1 MITLS
6 IDILGIGNMI
16 LYFIMFWIVYSFIFS
31 IPIYLFSERFLNAY
45 ISFPRIL
52 VATLISGFASFYING
67 IISYYSNYELYIFG
81 IFIAFIIDL
90 VSYKYITNVSW
101 EIAFVIAIVAI
112 LLFAIFVFPFLLIM
126 SGFVMGLKT
135 FNGL

>member
-16 LYFIMFWIVYSFIFS
+16 LSFIMFWIIYSFLFS
-31 IPIYLFSERFLNAY
+31 IPVYLFSERFLNEY
-45 ISFPRIL
+45 LSFPRIFT
-52 VATLISGFASFYING
+52 ATLISGFASFYING
-67 IISYYSNYELYIFG
+67 IIVFYSNYELYIFG
-81 IFIAFIIDL
+81 IFLAFIIDL
-90 VSYKYITNVSW
+90 VSYKYITKVSW
-101 EIAFVIAIVAI
+101 GAAFIIAIVAT
-112 LLFAIFVFPFLLIM
+112 LLFAIFVFPFLLIT

>member
-16 LYFIMFWIVYSFIFS
+16 LSFIMFWIVYSFIFS
-31 IPIYLFSERFLNAY
+31 IPVYSFSKRFLNEY
-45 ISFPRIL
+45 ISLPRIFA
-52 VATLISGFASFYING
+52 ATLISGFASFYING
-67 IISYYSNYELYIFG
+67 IIAYYSNYELYIYG

-90 VSYKYITNVSW
+90 VSYKKITKVSW
-101 EIAFVIAIVAI
+101 GTAFIMAIVAI

-126 SGFVMGLKT
+126 SGFVNGLKT
-135 FNGL
+135 FSGL

>member
-16 LYFIMFWIVYSFIFS
+16 LSFIMFWIVYSFIFS
-31 IPIYLFSERFLNAY
+31 IPVYLFSKRFLNEY
-45 ISFPRIL
+45 ISLPRIFA
-52 VATLISGFASFYING
+52 ATLVSGFFSFYING
-67 IISYYSNYELYIFG
+67 IIAYYSNYELYIYG

-90 VSYKYITNVSW
+90 VSYKKITKVSW
-101 EIAFVIAIVAI
+101 GTAFIMAIVAI

-126 SGFVMGLKT
+126 SGFVSGLNT
-135 FNGL
+135 FNRL

>member
-16 LYFIMFWIVYSFIFS
+16 LSFIMFWIVYSFIFS
-31 IPIYLFSERFLNAY
+31 IPIYLFSKRFLNAY

-52 VATLISGFASFYING
+52 VATLVSGFASFYING
-67 IISYYSNYELYIFG
+67 IIAYYSNYELYIYG
-81 IFIAFIIDL
+81 IFLAFIIDL
-90 VSYKYITNVSW
+90 FSYKYITNLIW
-101 EIAFVIAIVAI
+101 GAAFIIAIVAT
-112 LLFAIFVFPFLLIM
+112 LLFAIFVFPFLLAT
-126 SGFVMGLKT
+126 SGFVMGLKA

>member
-16 LYFIMFWIVYSFIFS
+16 LSFIMFWIVYSFIFS
-31 IPIYLFSERFLNAY
+31 IPVYLFSKRFLNEY
-45 ISFPRIL
+45 ISLPRIFA
-52 VATLISGFASFYING
+52 ATLVSGFASFYING
-67 IISYYSNYELYIFG
+67 IIAYYSNYELYIYG

-90 VSYKYITNVSW
+90 VSYKYITNISW
-101 EIAFVIAIVAI
+101 GTAFIIAIVAI

-126 SGFVMGLKT
+126 SGFVSGLKT

>member
-16 LYFIMFWIVYSFIFS
+16 LSFIMFWIVYSFIFS
-31 IPIYLFSERFLNAY
+31 IPVYLFSERFLNEH
-45 ISFPRIL
+45 ISLPRIFA
-52 VATLISGFASFYING
+52 ATLISGFASFYING
-67 IISYYSNYELYIFG
+67 IIAYYSNYELYIYG
-81 IFIAFIIDL
+81 IFTAFIIDL
-90 VSYKYITNVSW
+90 VSYKYITKVSW
-101 EIAFVIAIVAI
+101 GTAFIIAIVAT

-126 SGFVMGLKT
+126 SGVVNGLNT